1 MSLAN
6 QGTISKEL
14 WVKIRAEPEL
24 LRVKQEESRRN
35 HKILLATNP
44 HFRAKHG
51 ARNTAYF
58 HAHKHEEAFILSSSI
73 SRWCFNMVD
82 KSQSAWLR
90 ENLPW
95 KTHLPHRQSE
105 RSYHFY
111 SCCGISRY
119 MKTGV
124 SGCFLIIGYSLDT
137 YERVTNYISDL
148 VAIKDRSRRIP
159 LPQALRRA
167 RLGCSSGRRL

>member
-1 MSLAN
+1 M
-6 QGTISKEL
+6 
-14 WVKIRAEPEL
+14 
-24 LRVKQEESRRN
+24 LRVVQEESRRN
-35 HKILLATNP
+35 HKRLLTTNP
-44 HFRAKHG
+44 HFRAKVS
-51 ARNTAYF
+51 ARVKAYF
-58 HAHKHEEAFILSSSI
+58 HAHKHEEAYVRGKSI
-73 SRWCFNMVD
+73 SRWCFCMPD
-82 KSQSAWLR
+82 KSKSAWVR

-95 KTHLPHRQSE
+95 KTHLPHHQSE

-124 SGCFLIIGYSLDT
+124 SGRFLIIGYSLDT
-137 YERVTNYISDL
+137 YERVTKYISDL

-167 RLGCSSGRRL
+167 RLGCSNGRRL